1 MVFDCD
7 EAWESFCSNSHQQN
21 NSTIIERNIEIN
33 TKIDIPKCSDLYIST
48 TTKISYFDKNVDL
61 FTTFWKIPII
71 SYSSQCSGCV
81 KKQMKYTFLNKE
93 SLEVIEDKLKEYEY
107 YNIQKIS

>member
-1 MVFDCD
+1 MLSVDD
-7 EAWESFCSNSHQQN
+7 AWENFLNNTPVNTTDHEEKEQN
-21 NSTIIERNIEIN
+21 EVPENE
-33 TKIDIPKCSDLYIST
+33 DIPKCSDLYIST

-81 KKQMKYTFLNKE
+81 KNR
-93 SLEVIEDKLKEYEY
+93 
-107 YNIQKIS
+107 